1 MVLEH
6 RGEKYQP
13 ALRIIGHNGKE
24 IAHYFLPPG
33 SLFMVS
39 REQEVKAG
47 DVLVR
52 MPREVQ
58 KTKDITGGLSRI
70 AELFEARVPKDP
82 AILADIDGEIVF
94 GGLHRGLRK
103 ISIVSGATSYD
114 YFVARG
120 QQLNVMNGDRVQA
133 GDLLTSGAPVLHD
146 MLRILGPDVVQ
157 KYLVNQIQEIYR
169 LQGIDI
175 SDKHIELVVRQMIRK
190 VRIIDAGDTD
200 FLIGDKVDRMHFM
213 SVNAV
218 LRAEGKKV
226 AVAKPVLMGL
236 TQASLST
243 ESWISA
249 ASFQE
254 TTRILTEAAI
264 SGKADNLRGLKE
276 RVTVGK
282 LISAGTGIQSFRKKY
297 LGSNKS
303 ELENQAH
310 EQEMREIGIV
320 EGK

>member
-1 MVLEH
+1 
-6 RGEKYQP
+6 
-13 ALRIIGHNGKE
+13 
-24 IAHYFLPPG
+24 
-33 SLFMVS
+33 
-39 REQEVKAG
+39 
-47 DVLVR
+47 
-52 MPREVQ
+52 
-58 KTKDITGGLSRI
+58 
-70 AELFEARVPKDP
+70 
-82 AILADIDGEIVF
+82 
-94 GGLHRGLRK
+94 
-103 ISIVSGATSYD
+103 
-114 YFVARG
+114 
-120 QQLNVMNGDRVQA
+120 
-133 GDLLTSGAPVLHD
+133 
-146 MLRILGPDVVQ
+146 
-157 KYLVNQIQEIYR
+157 
-169 LQGIDI
+169 
-175 SDKHIELVVRQMIRK
+175 
-190 VRIIDAGDTD
+190 
-200 FLIGDKVDRMHFM
+200 
-213 SVNAV
+213 
-218 LRAEGKKV
+218 
-226 AVAKPVLMGL
+226 MGL